1 MRIHSHKI
9 IAASGLFAII
19 AAGIVY
25 LSMSG
30 FLQVS
35 ELPEGTPLGMAA
47 IEPLPAEEGYQYLY
61 FGKNDAVPVEWRML
75 STKTSIG
82 GADGVF
88 LLANRG
94 MVFTD
99 FGTDHGWKDSK
110 VKAWCEEFYA
120 SQDSFTDTERRLI
133 LETSAK
139 ETERE
144 DYHYN
149 DGSLYL
155 HCGLDKEHIFVL
167 SVSEAM
173 NPEFGFPETIK
184 TDGSREMQYGKRLCW
199 WWLRSPNSKGDDV
212 CCLVYR
218 DGNITF
224 DQVTRSRVAIRPAMN
239 LSSDKEQVLLAVPCE
254 KYVVQEKNWRDK
266 TQAAAKKA
274 LYWKLKLID
283 DTMEIPQISSAKV
296 RAGKLKLVFDGN
308 KPGLD
313 EGQRLVLLIA
323 DKQYEKAYTYEALE
337 DISITPEGKLEMEL
351 PSYYHK
357 KQCDIYLLMENA
369 GEGQETDFVSRP
381 VKIL

>member
-1 MRIHSHKI
+1 M
-9 IAASGLFAII
+9 ATG
-19 AAGIVY
+19 
-25 LSMSG
+25 G
-30 FLQVS
+30 FLKAT
-35 ELPEGTPLGMAA
+35 ELPEGIPLGMGA
-47 IEPLPAEEGYQYLY
+47 IEQLPSEEGYQYLY
-61 FGKNDAVPVEWRML
+61 FGKNDDVPVEWRML
-75 STKTSIG
+75 STKTSTG
-82 GADGVF
+82 GGDGVF

-99 FGTDHGWKDSK
+99 FGTGHEWKDSK

-120 SQDSFTDTERRLI
+120 SQDNFTDMERRMI

-155 HCGLDKEHIFVL
+155 HCGLEKKYIFVL
-167 SVSEAM
+167 SAAEAM

-199 WWLRSPNSKGDDV
+199 WWLRSPNSKGDDI

-239 LSSDKEQVLLAVPCE
+239 LSSDKERILLAVPCE
-254 KYVVQEKNWRDK
+254 KYAVQEKNWIDK
-266 TQAAAKKA
+266 TQAAAKQA

-283 DTMEIPQISSAKV
+283 DTMETPQISNTKV
-296 RAGKLKLVFDGN
+296 RAGKLTLVFGSN
-308 KPGLD
+308 KLDLD
-313 EGQRLVLLIA
+313 EEQHLALLIT
-323 DKQYEKAYTYEALE
+323 DKQYEKAYTYETPE
-337 DISITPEGKLEMEL
+337 DISITPEGTLEMEL
-351 PSYYHK
+351 PPYYHK

-369 GEGQETDFVSRP
+369 GEGQETDFLSRP
-381 VKIL
+381 VKIF